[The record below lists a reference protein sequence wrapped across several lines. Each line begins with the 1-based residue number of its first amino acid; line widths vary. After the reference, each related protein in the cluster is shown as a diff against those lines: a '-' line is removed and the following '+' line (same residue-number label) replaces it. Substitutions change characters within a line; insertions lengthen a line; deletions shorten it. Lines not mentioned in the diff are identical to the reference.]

1 MEKNLWVVCLLCAG
15 VGLLLA
21 LWGFFS
27 VLTVD
32 EYARDAV
39 ESIFRGLMLVLAG
52 LALAAIPHALVSAW
66 TRLEA
71 LNRSAAGEKEEDGR
85 TDGRIATGLRPG
97 SASWGRSASNAG

>member
-1 MEKNLWVVCLLCAG
+1 MEKNLWVVCLLCSV

-21 LWGFFS
+21 LWGFAS

-71 LNRSAAGEKEEDGR
+71 LKRSADAGEAEE
-85 TDGRIATGLRPG
+85 G
-97 SASWGRSASNAG
+97 SGQAG